1 MASTRPGRSCPRHYR
16 YPPAV
21 FARAADLKAQ
31 SLYVVGGLYGNR
43 FALDAV
49 LDLARREGATL
60 VFNGDFNWFNVDPAE
75 FEDVNR
81 TVLEHAA
88 LRGNVETEISGE
100 DSGAGCGCAYPEWVG
115 EAEVERS
122 NEILTHLRGTASAYP
137 ELRKRLAVLPMHLVA
152 EVGSLRIGI
161 VHGDAESLA
170 GWQFSQEA
178 LRERPERA
186 GALLAGS
193 SVDVFACT
201 HTCLPVMQEFDA
213 PRGKALIVNNGAAG
227 MPNFRDTRFG
237 LATRI
242 AGRPSAHALYGARL
256 GAAVVE
262 AVPLR
267 YDHEAWLAE
276 FDRAWPAGSPAA
288 LSYRKRIASGPGY
301 EVEQAVR
308 TGARKGAFSRA
319 A

>member
-1 MASTRPGRSCPRHYR
+1 MASLRPGRSCPRHYR
-16 YPPAV
+16 YSPAV
-21 FARAADLKAQ
+21 FARAADFEAQ

-43 FALDAV
+43 FALEAV
-49 LDLARREGATL
+49 LAMARRESATL

-75 FEDVNR
+75 FEGVNKA
-81 TVLEHAA
+81 VLGHAA
-88 LRGNVETEISGE
+88 LRGNVETEIAGK

-122 NEILTHLRGTASAYP
+122 NEILARLRGTAGAYP
-137 ELRKRLAVLPMHLVA
+137 ELRRRLAALPMHLVA
-152 EVGSLRIGI
+152 DIAGLRIGI
-161 VHGDAESLA
+161 AHGDAESLA

-193 SVDVFACT
+193 GVDVFACT

-242 AGRPSAHALYGARL
+242 ASTPSAHALFGARL
-256 GAAVVE
+256 GAVVVE

-267 YDHEAWLAE
+267 YDYDAWLAE
-276 FDRAWPAGSPAA
+276 FDRVWPAGSPAA

-301 EVEQAVR
+301 EMEQAVR
-308 TGARKGAFSRA
+308 TGARTGAFSRA

>member
-100 DSGAGCGCAYPEWVG
+100 DSGAGCGCEEP
-115 EAEVERS
+115 
-122 NEILTHLRGTASAYP
+122 T
-137 ELRKRLAVLPMHLVA
+137 
-152 EVGSLRIGI
+152 
-161 VHGDAESLA
+161 
-170 GWQFSQEA
+170 
-178 LRERPERA
+178 A
-186 GALLAGS
+186 GASGVLL
-193 SVDVFACT
+193 
-201 HTCLPVMQEFDA
+201 
-213 PRGKALIVNNGAAG
+213 
-227 MPNFRDTRFG
+227 
-237 LATRI
+237 
-242 AGRPSAHALYGARL
+242 SANA
-256 GAAVVE
+256 
-262 AVPLR
+262 
-267 YDHEAWLAE
+267 
-276 FDRAWPAGSPAA
+276 
-288 LSYRKRIASGPGY
+288 
-301 EVEQAVR
+301 
-308 TGARKGAFSRA
+308 
-319 A
+319 